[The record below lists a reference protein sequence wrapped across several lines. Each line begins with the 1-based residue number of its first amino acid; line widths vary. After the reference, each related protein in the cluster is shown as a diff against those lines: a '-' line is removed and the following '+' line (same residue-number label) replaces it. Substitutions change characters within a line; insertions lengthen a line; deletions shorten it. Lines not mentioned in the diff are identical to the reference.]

1 MAIPDDLRAW
11 ARTIRWWADTV
22 EDLAV
27 AANMRK
33 LANELERHA
42 AKKDAR
48 IRELQ
53 DS

>member
-1 MAIPDDLRAW
+1 MASPTDLRAW
-11 ARTIRWWADTV
+11 GRAIRWWADTV

-33 LANELERHA
+33 LGDELEQLA
-42 AKKDAR
+42 AKKDTR
-48 IRELQ
+48 IKELQ